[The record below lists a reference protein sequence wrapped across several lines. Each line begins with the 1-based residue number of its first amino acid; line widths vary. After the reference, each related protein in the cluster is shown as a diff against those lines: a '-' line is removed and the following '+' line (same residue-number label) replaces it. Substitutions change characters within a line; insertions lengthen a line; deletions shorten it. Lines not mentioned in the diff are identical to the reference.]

1 MAQSPKLCRIDIKIL
16 TALHE
21 DVRITNAA
29 LSKLVGLSP
38 GPCRQRVKRMEES
51 GLIAGYQAEIDVHRA
66 ADTITIFTE
75 ITIADH
81 RREDFATFDKRIQ
94 QFPEVVECHLISDRY
109 DYLLKFVSRSV
120 LDYQSSIERL
130 LNAQI
135 GIEKYFSYIVIKSPF
150 AGRKPELL
158 NIVGID

>member
-1 MAQSPKLCRIDIKIL
+1 MAQSPKLYRIDIKIL

-21 DVRITNAA
+21 DVMITNAA
-29 LSKLVGLSP
+29 LSELVGLSP
-38 GPCRQRVKRMEES
+38 GPCLQRVKRMEES

-75 ITIADH
+75 ITIANH

-94 QFPEVVECHLISDRY
+94 QFPEVVECHLISGGY
-109 DYLLKFVSRSV
+109 EYLLKFVSRSV

-135 GIEKYFSYIVIKSPF
+135 GIEKYFSYIVIKSPI
-150 AGRKPELL
+150 AG
-158 NIVGID
+158 